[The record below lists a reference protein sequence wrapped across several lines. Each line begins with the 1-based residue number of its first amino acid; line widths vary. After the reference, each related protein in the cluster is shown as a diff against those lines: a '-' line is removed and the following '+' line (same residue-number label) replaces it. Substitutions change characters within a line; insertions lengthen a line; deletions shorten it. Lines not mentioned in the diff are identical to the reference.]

1 MPREQKPNQIQVAF
15 LMIKKDHAEVKKKA
29 DALGMSLASYFKF
42 VALNAEIKVTVGGK
56 EE

>member
-15 LMIKKDHAEVKKKA
+15 LMNKADHAKVKEKA

-42 VALNAEIKVTVGGK
+42 VALNAEIKVIVGGK
-56 EE
+56 GE